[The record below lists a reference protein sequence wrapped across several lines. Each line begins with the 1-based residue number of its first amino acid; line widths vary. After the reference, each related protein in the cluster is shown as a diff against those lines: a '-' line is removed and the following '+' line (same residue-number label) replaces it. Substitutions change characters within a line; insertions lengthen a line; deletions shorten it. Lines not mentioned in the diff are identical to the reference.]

1 MNIQTIKGE
10 DEIMSIRIKL
20 IMMSLLFLA
29 VPSLLI
35 GIIGY
40 QSSTKSLN
48 KLGSEGLQTNVRS
61 TIEMIGVLDK
71 QVKAGKVSL
80 VDAQEEGQRGD
91 IGKKKDANGLCS
103 HQSTP
108 ELKGETALFLLSTQ
122 QGLNS
127 YIRTLKGKMY
137 TG

>member
-1 MNIQTIKGE
+1 
-10 DEIMSIRIKL
+10 MSIRIKL

-48 KLGSEGLQTNVRS
+48 KLGSEGLQTNVRL

-80 VDAQEEGQRGD
+80 VDAQEEVKEA
-91 IGKKKDANGLCS
+91 ILGKKMRMGNVPSIHA
-103 HQSTP
+103 
-108 ELKGETALFLLSTQ
+108 
-122 QGLNS
+122 
-127 YIRTLKGKMY
+127 
-137 TG
+137 